1 MKKVLF
7 IIACVFTQQS
17 YAACSQNDMSGKWWI
32 VANSPAAVVR
42 CVAVFSGSSI
52 VSSKSSCVIMM
63 DSGGSEDFI
72 FEKANFTVRSD
83 CRVAISVTDPSDG
96 SVDNGY
102 GWMTRDGEVIVGATQ
117 NSGDGSAS
125 SVHAVKMY

>member
-1 MKKVLF
+1 
-7 IIACVFTQQS
+7 
-17 YAACSQNDMSGKWWI
+17 
-32 VANSPAAVVR
+32 
-42 CVAVFSGSSI
+42 
-52 VSSKSSCVIMM
+52 MM

>member
-1 MKKVLF
+1 MKNIF
-7 IIACVFTQQS
+7 IIALMIFAQQS
-17 YAACSQNDMSGKWWI
+17 FAACSQNDMTGKWWV

-42 CVAVFSGSSI
+42 CVAYFNGSNF
-52 VSSKSSCVIMM
+52 VSSKSSCVIML
-63 DSGGSEDFI
+63 DSGGSQEFSYDQ
-72 FEKANFTVRSD
+72 ASFTVRSD
-83 CRVAISVTDPSDG
+83 CRVAMSVTDPSNG

-117 NSGDGSAS
+117 NSGDGSAT